1 MAKMPRIGRGSN
13 FDAIVPTLAKRDA
26 RDRLPRLAVEF
37 VKLCHNRRV
46 KDNILIRA
54 IITGFGLRIGSEIGK
69 FVAARIFPKEES
81 KSGEGEDDKGE
92 EDDSIGSVTPDPP
105 EV

>member
-1 MAKMPRIGRGSN
+1 ML
-13 FDAIVPTLAKRDA
+13 DLAKGRTLS
-26 RDRLPRLAVEF
+26 RLPHLAVEA

-54 IITGFGLRIGSEIGK
+54 IITGFGLRIGSELGK
-69 FVAARIFPKEES
+69 FVAARVFPKEEGKGS
-81 KSGEGEDDKGE
+81 EGEDDKGE
-92 EDDSIGSVTPDPP
+92 DDDIGSVSPDPP